1 MKKRSWSTR
10 IARSLAALAVL
21 VATTA
26 SAIGNREWLATI
38 RPSTQLQAQLDA
50 SIDRLVA
57 ENPGLSESH
66 LRVAVIDLNAE
77 GGPRIAHR
85 HGNTPVY
92 PASVVK
98 FVYLMAAFA
107 WVDRGQLEIDPAFDR
122 QLREM
127 TYASSNKA
135 TQVVVRR
142 LTNTKAGPELPRSE
156 YEEFR
161 DRRLAVNRWLAT
173 IGIEDL
179 HCMHPTYDGDG
190 DLHGRDRQ
198 LLRDGSVKGALPSSS
213 GEFRN
218 RQAMTAVETARLL
231 ALLAT
236 DRALSKQSSAEVRQR
251 MRRDAGKQRY
261 LRDRITGGAQACDE
275 SVVVE
280 SKTGT
285 FGRIIADAGIV
296 RNAEG
301 RELIV
306 VVFIDSSP
314 RYRGS
319 FIADLSEDM
328 TGAVLG
334 CSE

>member
-1 MKKRSWSTR
+1 M
-10 IARSLAALAVL
+10 RSLGFRTVLSAVSITALLALPTAGSAA
-21 VATTA
+21 
-26 SAIGNREWLATI
+26 GNREWLQSI
-38 RPSTQLQAQLDA
+38 EPSPQLQEELDRA
-50 SIDRLVA
+50 IDRLVA
-57 ENPGLSESH
+57 ADTSLSESS
-66 LRVAVIDLNAE
+66 LRVAVIDLDAT

-107 WVDRGQLEIDPAFDR
+107 WVDRGQLEIDSAFDR

-135 TQVVVRR
+135 TQKVLRR
-142 LTNTKAGPELPRSE
+142 LTDTKAGPALPRDQ

-161 DRRLAVNRWLAT
+161 DKRLSIKRWLET
-173 IGIEDL
+173 IGIEEL
-179 HCMHPTYDGDG
+179 HCIHPTYDGGG
-190 DLHGRDRQ
+190 DLHGRDVQ
-198 LLRDGSVKGALPSSS
+198 LLKDASVEGGLPAAS
-213 GEFRN
+213 GEFKN

-236 DRALSKQSSAEVRQR
+236 DRALSEKSSAEVRRR
-251 MRRDAGKQRY
+251 MLRDPKKQKY
-261 LRDRITGGAQACDE
+261 LRHRIAGGARSCDE

-285 FGRIIADAGIV
+285 YGRIIADAGIV
-296 RNAEG
+296 RNAAG
-301 RELIV
+301 KELVV
-306 VVFIDSSP
+306 VVFVDSSP

-319 FIADLSEDM
+319 FIADLSAAM
-328 TGAVLG
+328 TETVLG
-334 CSE
+334 CE

>member
-1 MKKRSWSTR
+1 M
-10 IARSLAALAVL
+10 AVA
-21 VATTA
+21 VATA
-26 SAIGNREWLATI
+26 AADHRAWLETI
-38 RPSTQLQAQLDA
+38 RPSAELQGQLDHA
-50 SIDRLVA
+50 VDRLVA
-57 ENPGLSESH
+57 SDPSLAESS
-66 LRVAVIDLNAE
+66 LRVAVIDLDAP
-77 GGPRIAHR
+77 GGPRLAHR

-107 WVDRGQLEIDPAFDR
+107 WVDRGELVIDPAFDR

-135 TQVVVRR
+135 TQKVVRR
-142 LTNTKAGPELPRSE
+142 LTRTEPGPELSPGK
-156 YEEFR
+156 YAEFR
-161 DRRLAVNRWLAT
+161 DKRLSINRWLES
-173 IGIEDL
+173 IGIDDL

-190 DLHGRDRQ
+190 DLFGRDRQ
-198 LLRDGSVKGALPSSS
+198 LLRDTTVEGALPAGS
-213 GEFRN
+213 GEFKN
-218 RQAMTAVETARLL
+218 RQAMTAVETAKLL

-236 DRALSKQSSAEVRQR
+236 DRALSKESSADVRRR
-251 MRRDAGKQRY
+251 MHRDPKKQKY
-261 LRDRITGGAQACDE
+261 LRHRIAGGAHRCDE
-275 SVVVE
+275 SMTIE

-296 RNAEG
+296 RNDEG

-319 FIADLSEDM
+319 FIADVSEKM
-328 TGAVLG
+328 TETVLG
-334 CSE
+334 CDE